1 MDLREIAEKF
11 KSLTPQKKSQFLQEN
26 IHILK
31 EEQKI
36 VFLLSVIKNKKY
48 SSLVRSSALQ
58 SLSQTS
64 CQESGIF
71 QQYIKDRSPAVAS
84 AAKKALQELKA
95 KEGRGQN
102 ISRLVLRK
110 IRSCGEKKRK
120 LKIIKSIIN
129 VRGDWVSE
137 VLLEA
142 LDDPSEEV
150 RDVIIKEL
158 GEREDISLNM
168 IYPRIL
174 RPPWYV
180 KSSVLK
186 ILAIRKNPR
195 FTNLIGTLIN
205 DSNAEVRRSA
215 AEALGQIGGE
225 TALVFLSKLAKDNNR
240 FVRKSAEEALNIASQ
255 LKFS

>member
-1 MDLREIAEKF
+1 MG
-11 KSLTPQKKSQFLQEN
+11 KKE
-26 IHILK
+26 
-31 EEQKI
+31 
-36 VFLLSVIKNKKY
+36 
-48 SSLVRSSALQ
+48 
-58 SLSQTS
+58 
-64 CQESGIF
+64 
-71 QQYIKDRSPAVAS
+71 
-84 AAKKALQELKA
+84 
-95 KEGRGQN
+95 
-102 ISRLVLRK
+102 
-110 IRSCGEKKRK
+110 RK

-129 VRGDWVSE
+129 VKGDWVSE

-158 GEREDISLNM
+158 GEKGDISLNM
-168 IYPRIL
+168 IYPRMI

-195 FTNLIGTLIN
+195 FINLIGTLIN

-225 TALVFLSKLAKDNNR
+225 TALVFLNKLAKDNNR
-240 FVRKSAEEALNIASQ
+240 FVRKSAEEALNKASQ

>member
-1 MDLREIAEKF
+1 MDLQEITEKF
-11 KSLTPQKKSQFLQEN
+11 KSLTPEKKSQFLQEN
-26 IHILK
+26 IHVLK
-31 EEQKI
+31 EEKKI
-36 VFLLSVIKNKKY
+36 IFLHSVIKNRKY
-48 SSLVRSSALQ
+48 SPLVRASALR

-64 CQESGIF
+64 YQESGIF
-71 QQYIKDRSPAVAS
+71 QQYIKDRSPEVAS
-84 AAKKALQELKA
+84 AAKKALQELRSK
-95 KEGRGQN
+95 KDKGQN
-102 ISRLVLRK
+102 LSQLVLRK
-110 IRSCGEKKRK
+110 IRSCVEKERK

-129 VRGDWVSE
+129 VKGNWVSE

-150 RDVIIKEL
+150 RDLIIKEL
-158 GEREDISLNM
+158 GEKGDISLNM
-168 IYPRIL
+168 IYPRML

-195 FTNLIGTLIN
+195 FINLIGTLIN

-225 TALVFLSKLAKDNNR
+225 TALIFLNKLAKDNNQ
-240 FVRKSAEEALNIASQ
+240 FVRKSAEEALNKASQ